1 MIKIGILSDTHGVI
15 HPEIVGLMNNCD
27 IVIHAGDIINENS
40 LKQINPKQKFI
51 VVKGNNDI
59 HINTLNEVEVLE
71 LPGGNIVIEHGHMHG
86 HFEPSHNSMRETYP
100 EAKAIIYGHTHKQV
114 IDNKELPWVVNP
126 GSAGQIRNYGA
137 AKCLTLTIEDQDEWT
152 IEPHVYDDIFS

>member
-1 MIKIGILSDTHGVI
+1 MAKFV
-15 HPEIVGLMNNCD
+15 
-27 IVIHAGDIINENS
+27 AGFSCWGFDFR
-40 LKQINPKQKFI
+40 LYQTKINPKQKFI
-51 VVKGNNDI
+51 AVKGNNDI
-59 HINTLNEVEVLE
+59 HIDTLNEVEVLE

-86 HFEPSHNSMRETYP
+86 HFEPSHDSMRETYP